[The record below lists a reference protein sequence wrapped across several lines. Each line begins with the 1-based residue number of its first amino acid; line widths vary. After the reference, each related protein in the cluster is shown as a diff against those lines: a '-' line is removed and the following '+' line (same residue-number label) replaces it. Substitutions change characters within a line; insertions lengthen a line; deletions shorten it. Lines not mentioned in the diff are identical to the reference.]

1 MEAKIIGSMFG
12 GLSVLAAFTLLSAA
26 YCVNINT
33 QLDALIHKPV
43 VPPTN
48 SRGMGMRVGGDPVD
62 PNAAAEQHLIVIR
75 GLSAGAV
82 AILAL
87 GTIMFS
93 ILFAVAAKKAHDA
106 APALRA
112 QFGTLQSSQ

>member
-1 MEAKIIGSMFG
+1 MEAKILGSMFG

-33 QLDALIHKPV
+33 QLDALIHPV
-43 VPPTN
+43 APPTN
-48 SRGMGMRVGGDPVD
+48 SRGMGMRVGADPVD
-62 PNAAAEQHLIVIR
+62 PNAAAEQHLIVTR

-112 QFGTLQSSQ
+112 RLASVQQFPQ